1 MRNLG
6 RRLQAVLLFVA
17 FAAFCLLAYTFVKR
31 YSHGNAL
38 DWVFTFLGVILGAT
52 AVAVL
57 HPVFHEL
64 GHVIF
69 GKIAGLQLI
78 AFRAGFLS
86 YYQGKLRLA
95 PFTFGGECVM
105 LPNGEQAAA
114 KKRRIFAW
122 GGIVGSAIFCFP
134 LLWSPFAFWLSA
146 PVYAGLTTA
155 MLYAAYELIS
165 NLFPSEGREKT
176 DGEVLFASYK
186 NTDVSVVETAVFA
199 AQSVFV
205 TGKTPADIP
214 RALLYG
220 VPVISEGEEAFALL
234 THLRLLRAIL
244 REERAEIEAQTIR
257 AEGLL
262 DGVGTPAYR
271 ALLSEIVFAY
281 SLLNDTEK
289 AEDYFAELT
298 SEGDWYLPARY
309 RAEAAFYR
317 YIKQDA
323 TACEKAKSHARK
335 MLETLS
341 MEGEK
346 ETEKR
351 LLSLVE

>member
-6 RRLQAVLLFVA
+6 RRLQAVWLFVV
-17 FAAFCLLAYTFVKR
+17 FATFCLLAYTFVKR
-31 YSHGNAL
+31 YSHENAW
-38 DWVFTFLGVILGAT
+38 DWVFAFLGVILGAT

-69 GKIAGLQLI
+69 GKIAGLQLM
-78 AFRAGFLS
+78 AFRAGFVI
-86 YYQGKLRLA
+86 YHQGKLRLA

-105 LPNGEQAAA
+105 LPKGEKNAA

-122 GGIVGSAIFCFP
+122 GGIVGSAIFCFS
-134 LLWSPFAFWLSA
+134 LLWSPFAVWLSA

-155 MLYAAYELIS
+155 TLYAVYELIS

-176 DGEVLFASYK
+176 DGEVLIASYK

-214 RALLYG
+214 RDLLYEL
-220 VPVISEGEEAFALL
+220 PVISEGEEAFALL

-244 REERAEIEAQTIR
+244 CEERAEMEAQLLR

-262 DGVGTPAYR
+262 DGASTPAYR
-271 ALLSEIVFAY
+271 SLLSEIVFGY
-281 SLLNDTEK
+281 SLLNDTAK
-289 AEDYFAELT
+289 AEEYYAELT
-298 SEGDWYLPARY
+298 SEEDWFLPARY
-309 RAEAAFYR
+309 RAEAAYNR
-317 YIKQDA
+317 YIQQDE
-323 TACEKAKSHARK
+323 TACESAKTHALQ
-335 MLETLS
+335 MMETLPLT
-341 MEGEK
+341 GEK
-346 ETEKR
+346 ETEER

>member
-6 RRLQAVLLFVA
+6 RRLQAVLLFVV

-31 YSHGNAL
+31 YSHENAW

-69 GKIAGLQLI
+69 GKIAGLQLV
-78 AFRAGFLS
+78 AFRAGIIT
-86 YYQGKLRLA
+86 YQGKLRLA

-105 LPNGEQAAA
+105 LPKGEKDAG

-122 GGIVGSAIFCFP
+122 GGIVGSAIFCFS
-134 LLWSPFAFWLSA
+134 LLWSPFAFSLSA

-155 MLYAAYELIS
+155 TLYAVYELIS

-205 TGKTPADIP
+205 TGKTPADIS
-214 RALLYG
+214 RSLLYG
-220 VPVISEGEEAFALL
+220 IPVISEGEEAFALL

-244 REERAEIEAQTIR
+244 CEERAEVEAQLLR

-262 DGVGTPAYR
+262 DVASTPAYR
-271 ALLSEIVFAY
+271 ALLPEIVFGY
-281 SLLNDTEK
+281 SLLNDTAK
-289 AEDYFAELT
+289 AEEYYAELVAE
-298 SEGDWYLPARY
+298 EGWYLPARY
-309 RAEAAFYR
+309 RAEAAYCHF
-317 YIKQDA
+317 IKRDE
-323 TACEKAKSHARK
+323 TACERAKTHARQ
-335 MLETLS
+335 MLETLPLT
-341 MEGEK
+341 GEK
-346 ETEKR
+346 ETEER